1 MTAPWPS
8 YAEPTYYG
16 PSDRPPDKRSSQ
28 YFTQPS
34 TSNISYEQPDPQY
47 VQPLY
52 ATLGPPTFIAE
63 LPAPLPVAP
72 PTATPVKQLTEDEQL
87 ARKLSAPD
95 QQVLEDEELAKH
107 LQQLEAQEVRSRFIS
122 NVNQQPRPVSM
133 ALPTHQWMPSLTQQ
147 RSSQSLRPHSQS
159 IPAGS
164 HSSSG
169 LVEQQSYQSLRPHS
183 QSLSSDVPWSPGSF
197 GPPPPAQ
204 QRYSS
209 LPEAVQDGAPQLP
222 SMRQPS
228 AAMSSLPE
236 VVIGDILDSVKAP
249 SDPIALAAYLEEH
262 RQVPYPP
269 QWRLGPVIKKYHAQT
284 SITANLNWLDMP
296 ESSAWLTQRRSEKLS
311 ISPSAAFSFN
321 FKKTGGKYR
330 DPRFSWV
337 MQCNDAKSETKKRE
351 STWSYE
357 LRLNRRSGMRETEIL
372 NPGSGMMNIL
382 TTYIHAPNYDSL
394 RFVANDGRSYLWVSH
409 MPLSSSN
416 GRRYDVLRHALF
428 VANNTNIDPL
438 YGEIVADHTYWD
450 GFDDDHR
457 VHDGIMCME
466 CQTKPIVGQR
476 WKCKTCLDHNICGLC
491 HLNGAQSSIEPG
503 CKLSLTCLP
512 DETLTIRSPT
522 VSHALVI
529 ASLQVLK
536 DWQKDQ
542 IRKHR
547 SKDPWGFMKTEE
559 EARQHDL
566 GRLSYWRG
574 SDIGKKHLDAPLRV
588 RSRCE
593 TAEAMHNPN
602 GIGSALGGLADAG
615 LALAARGQQGGY
627 EGHHGGHHTYGGD
640 GGGWGGG
647 GDGGGGGG

>member
-1 MTAPWPS
+1 M
-8 YAEPTYYG
+8 
-16 PSDRPPDKRSSQ
+16 SS
-28 YFTQPS
+28 
-34 TSNISYEQPDPQY
+34 ISYQQPCPQF
-47 VQPLY
+47 VQPFY
-52 ATLGPPTFIAE
+52 GTSEPPTFIAE
-63 LPAPLPVAP
+63 LPAPLPVGPA
-72 PTATPVKQLTEDEQL
+72 TATPVKQLSEDEQL

-95 QQVLEDEELAKH
+95 QQVLQDEELAKH
-107 LQQLEAQEVRSRFIS
+107 LQQLEVQEVRSRSNS
-122 NVNQQPRPVSM
+122 NVGQQPRPVSM
-133 ALPTHQWMPSLTQQ
+133 ALPTRQWMLSLTQQ
-147 RSSQSLRPHSQS
+147 SSSQSLRPQSKS
-159 IPAGS
+159 IPTGV
-164 HSSSG
+164 HPG
-169 LVEQQSYQSLRPHS
+169 PELMQQRSYQSLRPHS

-197 GPPPPAQ
+197 GPPPQAQ
-204 QRYSS
+204 QSYSL
-209 LPEAVQDGAPQLP
+209 LPEAVDEQAPQLP
-222 SMRQPS
+222 PRREPS

-236 VVIGDILDSVKAP
+236 VVIGDIPPSVKAP

-284 SITANLNWLDMP
+284 SIKANSDWLDTP
-296 ESSAWLTQRRSEKLS
+296 ESSAWLTQRRSEKS
-311 ISPSAAFSFN
+311 SVSPSVAFSFN
-321 FKKTGGKYR
+321 FKKIGGKYR
-330 DPRFSWV
+330 DPRLSWV
-337 MQCNDAKSETKKRE
+337 MQCNNNESETKKRE

-357 LRLNRRSGMRETEIL
+357 LRLDLRSGVRKTEIL
-372 NPGSGMMNIL
+372 NPGGGKLNIL
-382 TTYIHAPNYDSL
+382 TTYVHASNYDSL
-394 RFVANDGRSYLWVSH
+394 RFVANDGRSYIWVSH

-457 VHDGIMCME
+457 VHEDIICME

-476 WKCKTCLDHNICGLC
+476 WKCKTCPDHNICGLC

-512 DETLTIRSPT
+512 DETLTIRSPA

-542 IRKHR
+542 IRKYR
-547 SKDPWGFMKTEE
+547 SKDPWGFMNTEE

-574 SDIGKKHLDAPLRV
+574 SDLGKKHLDAPLRV
-588 RSRCE
+588 RSRSE
-593 TAEAMHNPN
+593 TGEAMQNPN
-602 GIGSALGGLADAG
+602 GIGTALGGLADAG

-627 EGHHGGHHTYGGD
+627 EGHHGGHHHTYAGD
-640 GGGWGGG
+640 GGGGG